1 MIEKLHESARMIQER
16 IGERKPAIAMVLG
29 SGLGELG
36 DELTDP
42 IVIPYGEIPHYPVST
57 VAGHKGQLVSG
68 LLEGKQVLVA
78 QGRQHFYEGYPMS
91 DVIFPVRSLRVL
103 GAKALVLTNAAGGIN
118 PSFGEGTLM
127 LIEDHIN
134 LFGTNPLIGAN
145 VEELGPRFSDMTRC
159 YSPRLKD
166 LARQV
171 AADQGIELVAGVY
184 AGVTGPSYETPAE
197 IRYLRTIGADAVGM
211 STVPE
216 AIAARHGG
224 MEIMGISCITNMAAG
239 ILDKELDHRE
249 VMVTAERI
257 KEDFKQ
263 LIRQI
268 VRQMPEDLGS

>member
-1 MIEKLHESARMIQER
+1 MIEKLRESATAIQER
-16 IGERKPAIAMVLG
+16 IGDRKPAIAMVLG

-36 DELTDP
+36 DELKDP
-42 IVIPYGEIPHYPVST
+42 IFIPYEEIPHYPVST
-57 VAGHKGQLVSG
+57 VAGHKGRLVCG
-68 LLEGKQVLVA
+68 ELAGRQVLVA

-91 DVIFPVRSLRVL
+91 DVIFPVRTMRVL
-103 GAKALVLTNAAGGIN
+103 GARTLVLTNAAGGIN

-159 YSPRLKD
+159 YSARLKE

-171 AADQGIELVAGVY
+171 AAQEGIDLAAGVY

-239 ILDKELDHRE
+239 ILDKELDHSE

-257 KEDFKQ
+257 KEDFKR

-268 VRQMPEDLGS
+268 VGQMPGEQES